1 MNVHPFAEL
10 FPLMDSASL
19 AELSEDIRANGL
31 REAVVLIDG
40 AVLDGR
46 NRLAA
51 CELAGVEPRFR
62 DFEGVDPLAYVLSLN
77 LARRH
82 LNESQRAMVA
92 ARLANMK
99 HGGDRRSDQAANL
112 PLVSQAA
119 AAERLHVAERSV
131 RHATVVA
138 RDATPEIR
146 RAVDDGKLAVS
157 AASQVST
164 LPVEQQRRIA
174 ERAEAGDARAVNNLV
189 KQDTRAERERDLA
202 EKQTALPDRKFGVIV
217 ADPEWRFEVYSRAT
231 GLDRSADNHY
241 PTSALEAIKARDVTS
256 IAADDCVLFLW
267 SPANRVGDAI
277 DVMRGWGFTYVSQ
290 IVWGKSVAGTG
301 YWVRDKHE
309 VLLIGRRGKV
319 PAPAMGTQCESLI
332 LAPATE
338 HSAKPEIFLEIVEH
352 YFPHMPKIELN
363 RRGEPRKGWF
373 AWGNEA
379 EMDEIARASFEAE
392 LACAAPADPEG
403 ARGED
408 LSGLSSD
415 RADLRPEAAHVA
427 YAGDRSR
434 KWNGDIGAKVAELH
448 EGPRRL
454 MLFQIAEELG
464 IATPQ
469 VKGIWRRFNEKRL
482 RESKVKEAAE

>member
-19 AELSEDIRANGL
+19 AELADDIRTNGQ
-31 REAVVLIDG
+31 REAIVLIDG

-51 CELAGVEPRFR
+51 CEVAGIEPQFR
-62 DFEGVDPLAYVLSLN
+62 NFEGGDPLAYVLSLN

-138 RDATPEIR
+138 REAAPEIR

-157 AASQVST
+157 AASQVAS

-189 KQDTRAERERDLA
+189 KQESRAERERDLG
-202 EKQTALPDRKFGVIV
+202 EKQKSLPNRQFGVIV

-241 PTSALEAIKARDVTS
+241 PTSALEAIKARDVPS
-256 IAADDCVLFLW
+256 IAAKDCVLFLW
-267 SPANRVGDAI
+267 SPANRVADAI
-277 DVMRGWGFTYVSQ
+277 DVMRCWGFAYVSQ
-290 IVWGKSVAGTG
+290 IVWGKAKAGTG

-309 VLLIGRRGKV
+309 VLLIGRRGDP

-338 HSAKPEIFLEIVEH
+338 HSAKPEIFLEIIER
-352 YFPHMPKIELN
+352 YFPNLPKIELN
-363 RRGEPRKGWF
+363 RRGEPRKGWD
-373 AWGNEA
+373 AWGNEV
-379 EMDEIARASFEAE
+379 EGDEIARASFEAE
-392 LACAAPADPEG
+392 LACAAPADLEG
-403 ARGED
+403 ARGGD
-408 LSGLSSD
+408 HDDSSSGHQKVSL
-415 RADLRPEAAHVA
+415 PEAAHAA
-427 YAGDRSR
+427 YAADRSR
-434 KWNGDIGAKVAELH
+434 KWNGDIGAQVAELYESEH
-448 EGPRRL
+448 L
-454 MLFQIAEELG
+454 KMQKIANRLG
-464 IATPQ
+464 IGRGE
-469 VKGIWRRFNEKRL
+469 VKGIYRRFKEKRA
-482 RESKVKEAAE
+482 RDSRTGEAA